1 MLCTNNYT
9 SLKFL
14 IIAIKEVK
22 QDIMR
27 QNTSVGSGMGTY
39 FKAGAQ
45 GKLLRR
51 GLLSSEVMD
60 KNHSS

>member
-27 QNTSVGSGMGTY
+27 ENTSVGSGMGTY
-39 FKAGAQ
+39 FKAGDQ

-51 GLLSSEVMD
+51 GLSSSKIMD
-60 KNHSS
+60 KNNSS